1 MGREKIHISHD
12 VPPAVKTA
20 FDELCAVMSCK
31 KWQVLETMIRAF
43 VAMPQS
49 IQDDLISKRPGVQE
63 EALRK
68 LAQIGTLDSAV
79 DALEQDAKKRRRR
92 TSQKKATLK
101 SA

>member
-1 MGREKIHISHD
+1 MDKVNLSHD
-12 VPPAVKTA
+12 ITRSVKTS
-20 FDELCAVMSCK
+20 FDELCDVMPCK
-31 KWQVLETMIRAF
+31 KHEVLEAA
-43 VAMPQS
+43 VLALCSMPQS